1 MGNPV
6 WVLAGVWRLR
16 GQGAPVLEWTRRAYS
31 AIKNNEF
38 IKFSDKWMTLED
50 IVFSEV
56 NKSQKEFT

>member
-1 MGNPV
+1 MWYIYIKEYN
-6 WVLAGVWRLR
+6 
-16 GQGAPVLEWTRRAYS
+16 S